1 MTISECSLNFGW
13 SEAQRVSIE
22 SGRLTGV
29 WIPYV
34 PPRQNSCFKSQM
46 LNISQAYLFFVSS
59 FILPSEEE
67 RFSAKADGRSCVNI
81 QASIPSFTLE
91 YPYWILRKCCLTICT
106 KNQNFCTSLLKV
118 FSTSFL
124 FACFSGKHSRLKD
137 SPNNSI
143 IVYTPF
149 Q

>member
-29 WIPYV
+29 WIPYL

-81 QASIPSFTLE
+81 QASIPSLTLE
-91 YPYWILRKCCLTICT
+91 YPHRWNTEKVLPYHLHEKSKFLYIIAQRFFNIFFVCLFFWET
-106 KNQNFCTSLLKV
+106 L
-118 FSTSFL
+118 
-124 FACFSGKHSRLKD
+124 AA
-137 SPNNSI
+137 
-143 IVYTPF
+143 
-149 Q
+149 

>member
-46 LNISQAYLFFVSS
+46 LNICQAYFFFVFF

-67 RFSAKADGRSCVNI
+67 SFSAKADARSCINI

-91 YPYWILRKCCLTICT
+91 YPHRWNTEKVLPYHLHEKSKFLYIIAQRFFNIFFVCLFFWET
-106 KNQNFCTSLLKV
+106 L
-118 FSTSFL
+118 
-124 FACFSGKHSRLKD
+124 AA
-137 SPNNSI
+137 
-143 IVYTPF
+143 
-149 Q
+149 